1 MLALEEVY
9 DVTIVKDGQEAYD
22 TVKSNMEKGEVF
34 DLIFMD
40 IQVSKPTFPGKCHK
54 LLITTRCLYSMD
66 SRALGLSGR
75 WGTLLLLW
83 HSAPLPR
90 KAISKTAWI
99 VEWICL

>member
-40 IQVSKPTFPGKCHK
+40 IQVMFPPPSPARGTRI
-54 LLITTRCLYSMD
+54 LIENRCLYSTA
-66 SRALGLSGR
+66 SRAPVSSGR
-75 WGTLLLLW
+75 WDTLPLLW
-83 HSAPLPR
+83 R
-90 KAISKTAWI
+90 
-99 VEWICL
+99 

>member
-40 IQVSKPTFPGKCHK
+40 IQVIHIPIRPNTKMLMK
-54 LLITTRCLYSMD
+54 LDAC
-66 SRALGLSGR
+66 A
-75 WGTLLLLW
+75 
-83 HSAPLPR
+83 
-90 KAISKTAWI
+90 
-99 VEWICL
+99 